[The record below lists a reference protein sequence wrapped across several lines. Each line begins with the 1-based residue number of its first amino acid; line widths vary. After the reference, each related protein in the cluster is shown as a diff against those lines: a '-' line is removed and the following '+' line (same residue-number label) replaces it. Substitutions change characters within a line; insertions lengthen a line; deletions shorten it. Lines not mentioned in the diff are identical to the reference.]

1 MAKCPNYRTRT
12 INLKSILEELESSFK
27 FNLIF
32 NSASGNALDI
42 MQDNDE
48 DFEILRSKIYFLA
61 ELGFISSEEYEAIRT
76 YFFNMKVSFDKE
88 ADKKSHIK

>member
-42 MQDNDE
+42 MQDNDK

-61 ELGFISSEEYEAIRT
+61 ELGFISSEEYEAIRA
-76 YFFNMKVSFDKE
+76 YFLNMKVSFDKE

>member
-12 INLKSILEELESSFK
+12 INLKSVLEELESSFK

-42 MQDNDE
+42 MQDNDK
-48 DFEILRSKIYFLA
+48 DFEILRNKIYFLA
-61 ELGFISSEEYEAIRT
+61 ELGFISSEEYEAIRS
-76 YFFNMKVSFDKE
+76 YFLNMKVSFDKE
-88 ADKKSHIK
+88 ADKKNQI

>member
-12 INLKSILEELESSFK
+12 INLKSVLEELESSFK

-32 NSASGNALDI
+32 NSASGNTLDI

-48 DFEILRSKIYFLA
+48 DFEILRNKIYFLA

-88 ADKKSHIK
+88 ADKKSDIK

>member
-48 DFEILRSKIYFLA
+48 DFEILRNKIYFLA
-61 ELGFISSEEYEAIRT
+61 ELGFISAEEYEAIRT

-88 ADKKSHIK
+88 ADKKSDIK

>member
-1 MAKCPNYRTRT
+1 MVKCPNYRTRT
-12 INLKSILEELESSFK
+12 INLKSVLEELESSFK

-42 MQDNDE
+42 MQDNDK

-61 ELGFISSEEYEAIRT
+61 ELGFISSEEYEAVRA
-76 YFFNMKVSFDKE
+76 YFLNMKVSFDKE

>member
-27 FNLIF
+27 
-32 NSASGNALDI
+32 LDI

-48 DFEILRSKIYFLA
+48 DFEILRNKIYFLA
-61 ELGFISSEEYEAIRT
+61 ELGFISSEEYEAIRA
-76 YFFNMKVSFDKE
+76 YFLNMKVSFDKE
-88 ADKKSHIK
+88 ADKKSDIK

>member
-1 MAKCPNYRTRT
+1 MAKCLNYRTRT
-12 INLKSILEELESSFK
+12 INLKSVLEELESSFK

-42 MQDNDE
+42 MHDNDG

-61 ELGFISSEEYEAIRT
+61 ELGFISSEEYEAIRA
-76 YFFNMKVSFDKE
+76 YFLNMKVSFDKE